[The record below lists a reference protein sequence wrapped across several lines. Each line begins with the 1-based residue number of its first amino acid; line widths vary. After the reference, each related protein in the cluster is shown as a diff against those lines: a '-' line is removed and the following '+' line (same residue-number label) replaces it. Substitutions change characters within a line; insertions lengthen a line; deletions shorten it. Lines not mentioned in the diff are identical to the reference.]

1 MDEVTDQPPD
11 AEPKATHPLYDDEL
25 DWLLAMPPAEMTVD
39 EFLALK
45 ARYKARYETRGIVNQ
60 KSVLLD
66 LAAPLL
72 AVAAIYS
79 KAFLETLAKHNAEA
93 LMDAV
98 HSRIRI
104 RKSIAREVLV
114 GPEDGSAAILVITS
128 DTPDEARLALLDL
141 DVTAEEVRGKTLRWD
156 SEAMAWRPD
165 SAED

>member
-1 MDEVTDQPPD
+1 MDEVTGESRD
-11 AEPKATHPLYDDEL
+11 AEPKSTHPLYDDDL

-60 KSVLLD
+60 QSVLLD

-98 HSRIRI
+98 HRRIRI
-104 RKSIAREVLV
+104 RKHIAREVLI

-141 DVTAEEVRGKTLRWD
+141 DVTADELHGELLRWD
-156 SEAMAWRPD
+156 DDTLTWRPTD
-165 SAED
+165 NK